1 MIDRDRLLL
10 ERARAAGVSF
20 TVEGDKLKYRA
31 PAGAMS
37 PDLRAIL
44 KELKASLV
52 FEYHERAA
60 IHEYHGG
67 LPRTE
72 AEARAAASVLA
83 GAV

>member
-1 MIDRDRLLL
+1 VIDRDKELLQ
-10 ERARAAGVSF
+10 RARAAGVSF
-20 TVEGDKLKYRA
+20 SVDGDRLKYRA

-37 PDLRAIL
+37 PDLRTIL

-67 LPRTE
+67 LPRAE
-72 AEARAAASVLA
+72 AELLAASAFLSSVE
-83 GAV
+83 